1 MLCLAVSV
9 LQTIKSISVTSN
21 PLLSRKIQKVAGT
34 LFLAWIIAFVLL
46 FYYTLNFSWPVS
58 AGDSLISNALLA
70 AACLAISMV
79 LRFYQPK
86 HDIVLF
92 VIVMAVALA
101 IAICLVSKF
110 MLTNIFHNQQTYTEF
125 LNFSIPFRF
134 IVLFV
139 FLAWCGLANVL
150 WYRLEEQSEMQERLF
165 TAQNLAK
172 EAELNKLRHQL
183 QPHFL
188 FNSLNSVYALTIV
201 NPKEAGTMI
210 TKLASFLRGT
220 LKRDDEVWV
229 SVAEEMEYIQ
239 LYLDIEKVRFSHRLN
254 ISVDIDDNTLGLCL
268 PGTLLQ
274 PIVENAI
281 KFGLYNTSAAILISV
296 AVKVENNL
304 LVISVSNPYDPET
317 KSTGGTGFGLTSI
330 RRRLYLLF
338 ADNSLLQTRASDDNI
353 YLTTL
358 KIPQKNDQNCTH

>member
-1 MLCLAVSV
+1 M
-9 LQTIKSISVTSN
+9 TSN

-46 FYYTLNFSWPVS
+46 FYYTLNFNWMVS
-58 AGDSLISNALLA
+58 AGDSLISNVLLA
-70 AACLAISMV
+70 LACLAISMV

-86 HDIVLF
+86 HEIVLF
-92 VIVMAVALA
+92 VIIMAVAMA
-101 IAICLVSKF
+101 VAICIMSKF
-110 MLTNIFHNQQTYTEF
+110 LLNNLFQEYQTYTEF
-125 LNFSIPFRF
+125 LNFSLPFRF

-139 FLAWCGLANVL
+139 FLAWCGLSNVL

-165 TAQNLAK
+165 AAQNLAK

-201 NPKEAGTMI
+201 NPKEAGLMI

-254 ISVDIDDNTLGLCL
+254 ISVDIAEDTLALCL

-281 KFGLYNTSAAILISV
+281 KFGLYNTSSAILISV
-296 AVKVENNL
+296 TVKVENKML
-304 LVISVSNPYDPET
+304 IVEVSNPYDPSM

-338 ADNSLLQTRASDDNI
+338 ADHNLLQTAASADNI

-358 KIPQKNDQNCTH
+358 KIPQKNDQNHTH

>member
-1 MLCLAVSV
+1 M
-9 LQTIKSISVTSN
+9 TSN
-21 PLLSRKIQKVAGT
+21 PLLTRKAQKTAAI
-34 LFLAWIIAFVLL
+34 LFLAWTTAFVLL
-46 FYYTLNFSWPVS
+46 FFYTLNFSWVVS
-58 AGDSLISNALLA
+58 IADSLITNILLA
-70 AACLAISMV
+70 LCCVVISMV

-86 HDIVLF
+86 DEIVLF
-92 VIVMAVALA
+92 VIVLA
-101 IAICLVSKF
+101 IALSGLITWSCRCL
-110 MLTNIFHNQQTYTEF
+110 LTGVFSQDHTYVNF
-125 LNFSIPFRF
+125 LNLSLVFRF
-134 IVLFV
+134 IVIFV
-139 FLAWCGLANVL
+139 FLAWCAFVNVL
-150 WYRLEEQSEMQERLF
+150 WYRLEEQSEMQERLY

-254 ISVDIDDNTLGLCL
+254 LDIQIDENTLKLCL

-296 AVKVENNL
+296 LVRVEGNML
-304 LVISVSNPYDPET
+304 MVSVENPYDPET
-317 KSTGGTGFGLTSI
+317 KASGGTGFGLTAI

-338 ADNSLLQTRASDDNI
+338 ADNNLLQTSSTEDNKYI
-353 YLTTL
+353 TTL
-358 KIPQKNDQNCTH
+358 KIPQKL

>member
-1 MLCLAVSV
+1 
-9 LQTIKSISVTSN
+9 VTDN
-21 PLLSRKIQKVAGT
+21 PLLTKKAQRTAVI
-34 LFLAWIIAFVLL
+34 LFLSWTAAVILL
-46 FYYTLNFSWPVS
+46 FVYTLNFNWYVS
-58 AGDSLISNALLA
+58 VADSLITNTLLA
-70 AACLAISMV
+70 IACVVLNMV

-86 HDIVLF
+86 DEIVLF
-92 VIVMAVALA
+92 VLVLTIALSVL
-101 IAICLVSKF
+101 IAFVCRLLLSH
-110 MLTNIFHNQQTYTEF
+110 IFVQDHTYVNF
-125 LNFSIPFRF
+125 LNFSLIFRF
-134 IVLFV
+134 IVIFV
-139 FLAWCGLANVL
+139 FLAWCAFVNVL
-150 WYRLEEQSEMQERLF
+150 WYRLEEQSDTQERLF
-165 TAQNLAK
+165 ATQNLAK

-210 TKLASFLRGT
+210 MKLASFLRGT

-254 ISVDIDDNTLGLCL
+254 LDIRIDEDTLALCL

-281 KFGLYNTSAAILISV
+281 KFGLYNTSAPILISI
-296 AVKVENNL
+296 AVEIENNML
-304 LVISVSNPYDPET
+304 KISVQNPFEPEM
-317 KSTGGTGFGLTSI
+317 KAVEGTGFGLSAI

-338 ADNSLLQTRASDDNI
+338 ADHTLLQTASTADNI
-353 YLTTL
+353 YITTL
-358 KIPQKNDQNCTH
+358 KIPQKI

>member
-1 MLCLAVSV
+1 LAGWI
-9 LQTIKSISVTSN
+9 LETIKQKVVVNN
-21 PLLSRKIQKVAGT
+21 PLLSKSVQKAGAT
-34 LFLAWIIAFVLL
+34 LFAAWIVAFVLL
-46 FYYTLNFSWPVS
+46 FYYTLNFNWYASVADSVITNTFLAVS
-58 AGDSLISNALLA
+58 CFIVGMILK
-70 AACLAISMV
+70 
-79 LRFYQPK
+79 FYQPK
-86 HDIVLF
+86 QEIVLF
-92 VIVMAVALA
+92 VIILA
-101 IAICLVSKF
+101 IALSVSASF
-110 MLTNIFHNQQTYTEF
+110 FSTYLLNLIFNRYQVYISF
-125 LNFSIPFRF
+125 LNFSMPFRS
-134 IVLFV
+134 IILFV
-139 FLAWCGLANVL
+139 FIAWCAFANVL

-165 TAQNLAK
+165 NTQNLAK

-254 ISVDIDDNTLGLCL
+254 LDIQIDEETMGLSL

-296 AVKVENNL
+296 AVKVENNIL
-304 LVISVSNPYDPET
+304 RINVQNPFDPGT
-317 KSTGGTGFGLTSI
+317 KSSGGTGFGLTAI

-338 ADNSLLQTRASDDNI
+338 ADNNLLQTATLEGNI
-353 YLTTL
+353 YSTTL
-358 KIPQKNDQNCTH
+358 KIPQKYDQNNTY